1 MHIEGFPD
9 GISSKE
15 SACQC
20 RRCRRR
26 GFDPRVK
33 KIPWRR
39 EWQSTP
45 VFLPE
50 SPMDR
55 EAWRAMVRR
64 VTKSLTPLNT
74 HTLMHMLEYDV
85 KIIIEQ
91 YTKLNFHI
99 PIT

>member
-1 MHIEGFPD
+1 MQETQ
-9 GISSKE
+9 E
-15 SACQC
+15 TWV
-20 RRCRRR
+20 
-26 GFDPRVK
+26 DPRVR

-45 VFLPE
+45 VFLAE
-50 SPMDR
+50 NPMDR
-55 EAWRAMVRR
+55 EAWWAIVRR

-74 HTLMHMLEYDV
+74 PTWKNTDI
-85 KIIIEQ
+85 KIIREE